1 MGTIDQNSRWVG
13 LGYVEGTKNM
23 VLPFSINP
31 TNNKLLI
38 EIIPRADP
46 MDPLVA
52 ISENIRIDE
61 NTRQAAAAITD
72 DSNKTIT
79 TLTTDSI
86 AGLPCIRVEL

>member
-46 MDPLVA
+46 MDPLVDRK
-52 ISENIRIDE
+52 S
-61 NTRQAAAAITD
+61 
-72 DSNKTIT
+72 
-79 TLTTDSI
+79 
-86 AGLPCIRVEL
+86 VV

>member
-1 MGTIDQNSRWVG
+1 
-13 LGYVEGTKNM
+13 
-23 VLPFSINP
+23 
-31 TNNKLLI
+31 
-38 EIIPRADP
+38 

-61 NTRQAAAAITD
+61 NTRQAAAAVTN

-86 AGLPCIRVEL
+86 VGLPCLRVEL